1 MAKLLVSVR
10 SGDEAR
16 LAQVGGASIIDVKE
30 PAQGPLGRAAFS
42 VWRDVRAAVKAGVP
56 LSVALGELTE
66 WLGPLS
72 PVPPEG
78 AWQGISFRK
87 LGLAGVRFDWR
98 QAWEDLQARLN
109 EASGPPWIAV
119 IYSDWQTAL
128 SPCPEEILAVAL
140 ESASVAGV
148 LVDTWNKGHR
158 LPLNPD
164 DYRWLNAFSRD
175 RRGKL
180 LVIAGSLGFD
190 SIPHLEPF
198 APDIVAVRGAA
209 CVGGNRHAGIDPL
222 RVARLAKAAAD
233 LPEASSRRHVELHP
247 LRQG

>member
-1 MAKLLVSVR
+1 VSVR
-10 SGDEAR
+10 SVDEAR

-30 PAQGPLGRAAFS
+30 PDQGPLGRAVFS
-42 VWRDVRAAVKAGVP
+42 VWREVRTAVKAGFPV
-56 LSVALGELTE
+56 SVALGELIE

-87 LGLAGVRFDWR
+87 LGLAGVRSDWR
-98 QAWEDLQARLN
+98 LAWEGLQSRLD

-128 SPCPEEILAVAL
+128 APHPEEILGVAL

-148 LVDTWNKGHR
+148 LVDTWNKGQR
-158 LPLNPD
+158 LPLEPD
-164 DYRWLNAFSRD
+164 DLRWIDTFSRD

-190 SIPHLEPF
+190 SIPQLEPF

-209 CVGGNRHAGIDPL
+209 CVGGDRHAGIDPL

-233 LPEASSRRHVELHP
+233 LPEASSRSHVELHP